1 MDMIASIVGVIVLV
15 RIVPVLVRAPVV
27 VSVCM
32 VVPGPMSVP
41 VSVFVSVFVSVV
53 VVVSVAVGRARRVCV
68 SATGSC
74 SVVGARLGLE
84 RAACRRHV
92 EAHACEQFREHVV
105 RLEHEAI
112 GANLERNVAIAE
124 VVGGLGER
132 ERGARRV
139 AARGRGDDEDRLR
152 QRLDA
157 DQRAVFADEDV
168 AAADDAAARQE
179 HGQAPAGRVERLEA
193 ALLARVPVEGDD
205 AGTAHQRGGEAA
217 AGADQLADDDE
228 RHGSRRRCAQN
239 RK

>member
-1 MDMIASIVGVIVLV
+1 VDMIASIVGVIVLV

-41 VSVFVSVFVSVV
+41 VSVFVS

-228 RHGSRRRCAQN
+228 GHGRRRRVRLRN
-239 RK
+239 